1 MQPLRSNLVR
11 STISSIP
18 SYHAANSLTILASK
32 FPEPQSEDTVTILRT
47 DYENLVRTAQ
57 NHAELCRCLI
67 NAPIENVEV
76 VQALNACLSS
86 QQAQYP
92 STVLNQHVYNAN
104 APSFEPA
111 SYSDASPDFDSSSIA
126 TSPSSFISHGARL
139 GIYPFPPPRSLSGS
153 QREATFDMLDH
164 SLSSFNLFEE
174 PSFRS
179 VQLLNI
185 PEDATYA
192 DITAVVRGGILFD
205 ISIMRRSSTA
215 TIDIRRSERFQHL
228 HEHFAKRIANG
239 TTRNLVLRN
248 CSPTHTETSIRKD
261 LDHIHGLEIVSIK
274 FRSGMCHIS
283 TNSVASAIK
292 YKGSRL
298 EWDVDECAQPLN
310 QVPAR
315 PRRRAPFPTAP
326 IRRSV
331 YMSNRFQ
338 LLEAEE

>member
-1 MQPLRSNLVR
+1 
-11 STISSIP
+11 
-18 SYHAANSLTILASK
+18 
-32 FPEPQSEDTVTILRT
+32 
-47 DYENLVRTAQ
+47 
-57 NHAELCRCLI
+57 
-67 NAPIENVEV
+67 
-76 VQALNACLSS
+76 
-86 QQAQYP
+86 
-92 STVLNQHVYNAN
+92 
-104 APSFEPA
+104 
-111 SYSDASPDFDSSSIA
+111 
-126 TSPSSFISHGARL
+126 
-139 GIYPFPPPRSLSGS
+139 
-153 QREATFDMLDH
+153 
-164 SLSSFNLFEE
+164 FEE

-215 TIDIRRSERFQHL
+215 TVTFAESSAAEAYYVHVRNNCLYIKNKKASQASDRFQHL

-283 TNSVASAIK
+283 TNSVASAMYARTCMISRLK

-298 EWDVDECAQPLN
+298 EWDVDECAQPLD

-315 PRRRAPFPTAP
+315 PRRRAPFPTAL

-338 LLEAEE
+338 LLEAE